1 VASSK
6 GGTYVLLATNV
17 RDTFYL
23 DENLPSL
30 SRCYRIEA
38 VDRSNNVSELSD
50 PVCNSN
56 CPYYELPNIFSP
68 NNDGCNDLFRAYG
81 DPLLGSG
88 ETPSDCQK
96 FDTEDTK
103 CARFILRVEFTVY
116 NRWGTK
122 VYSYTG
128 QQGDENTIYI
138 RWNGQDDKGKEL
150 ASAIYYYIAE
160 LTVDVVDPAKRKQ
173 IKKGWVHLIR

>member
-1 VASSK
+1 
-6 GGTYVLLATNV
+6 
-17 RDTFYL
+17 
-23 DENLPSL
+23 
-30 SRCYRIEA
+30 
-38 VDRSNNVSELSD
+38 
-50 PVCNSN
+50 
-56 CPYYELPNIFSP
+56 
-68 NNDGCNDLFRAYG
+68 
-81 DPLLGSG
+81 
-88 ETPSDCQK
+88 
-96 FDTEDTK
+96 
-103 CARFILRVEFTVY
+103 VEFTVY